1 MYNWKVVTDTDDDDN
16 DDYSEKADAN
26 GIVTENIHAAAEKS
40 GSIPVDVAE
49 GCSFVLRSKVARG
62 RKEKCDTKSLHLF
75 GVRIRQRIIDQN
87 ISNFRKSQMHVG

>member
-16 DDYSEKADAN
+16 DDYCEKADAN

-49 GCSFVLRSKVARG
+49 GCR
-62 RKEKCDTKSLHLF
+62 
-75 GVRIRQRIIDQN
+75 
-87 ISNFRKSQMHVG
+87 FRVEE